1 MPRYIRL
8 LIACAL
14 LLLPPHLAAQQ
25 NATVQGIVVDESQAV
40 LPGSTVTATE
50 INTGV
55 QSLAVAEADGRY
67 RFTNLPPG
75 QYKFRIEL
83 SGFATTEVANVELLV
98 GQSVTVPRVALKVAA
113 LQETITVTSQA
124 PLVNTT
130 SSQVAGNIDRRQMAE
145 LPLQGRNWQE
155 LSLMVKGVTA
165 NNITNT
171 PGANDGQ
178 FQLNLDGQQITQRV
192 AGSGFGQPKV
202 SREAIAEFQIVT
214 NMFDIAQG
222 RSTGMQVQ
230 AISRSG
236 TNDLKGSTYG
246 FFRNDSFNAADPV
259 TGKVLPFQNQQVG
272 SHSGRPDYSQQDAL
286 LRCLRVRAATGH
298 GGPGAHAAPRPDLAD
313 AVESDQQELSRPGRL
328 SNVIDGQPVGARAAL
343 VGVEPVT
350 DRERHTAPVNGG
362 SLHVECEQRD
372 RHVEPSG
379 RQQHDHA
386 GHRRHE
392 QVRVV
397 LRFAGVE

>member
-50 INTGV
+50 ISTGI
-55 QSLAVAEADGRY
+55 QSVAVVEADGRY
-67 RFTNLPPG
+67 RFTNMAPG
-75 QYKFRIEL
+75 QYKFRVEL
-83 SGFATTEVANVELLV
+83 SGFATTEITNVELLV

-246 FFRNDSFNAADPV
+246 FFRSDTLQCGRPSDWDRVA
-259 TGKVLPFQNQQVG
+259 LPEPA
-272 SHSGRPDYSQQDAL
+272 SGRNPWRPDCREQNAL
-286 LRCLRVRAATGH
+286 LRRLRVRAAAGH
-298 GGPGAHAAPRPDLAD
+298 RGPGAHAAPRPDLAD
-313 AVESDQQELSRPGRL
+313 TVESDQQELSRPGRL
-328 SNVIDGQPVGARAAL
+328 SNLVDGQRVGPGAAL

-350 DRERHTAPVNGG
+350 DRERHTAPVDGG
-362 SLHVECEQRD
+362 SLHLECEQCRSA
-372 RHVEPSG
+372 HGTIWSAPT
-379 RQQHDHA
+379 
-386 GHRRHE
+386 
-392 QVRVV
+392 
-397 LRFAGVE
+397 